1 MLDHVGYP
9 IVQRVG
15 QLLTDAERFRL
26 DPVTLHS
33 FLPPLR
39 IHAVVVLYMATYL
52 AVRQLWSYIL
62 GSEVD
67 IGILFVQLVV
77 YFLKIRDS
85 LDFEPIRVVRR
96 IFQDSQTGYISGIV
110 HAGIRPEEKFHRR
123 IETVEK
129 QSFQIRLASQIVQY
143 LDGPV
148 RQDILQIAPIDIVF
162 HPFYEHER
170 LAGRKELQRERRQ
183 EKHKSFFLHGDRFL
197 VFRNRSTTGCAASE
211 RKAAGPFAERRKT
224 NDPGPAD
231 LVFVSEAA
239 PHPTVRQRKS
249 NEYPNPITAEAA
261 PFPDARSGSARRKI
275 PRPAFSG
282 SGKRAG
288 TGPRQNRPTDFFAC
302 ACNLKAGS

>member
-62 GSEVD
+62 GSETD

-129 QSFQIRLASQIVQY
+129 QSFQIRLASQIVQH

-162 HPFYEHER
+162 HPFTNMK
-170 LAGRKELQRERRQ
+170 G
-183 EKHKSFFLHGDRFL
+183 S
-197 VFRNRSTTGCAASE
+197 
-211 RKAAGPFAERRKT
+211 PAERNCNA
-224 NDPGPAD
+224 NDD
-231 LVFVSEAA
+231 
-239 PHPTVRQRKS
+239 RKS
-249 NEYPNPITAEAA
+249 T
-261 PFPDARSGSARRKI
+261 KV
-275 PRPAFSG
+275 
-282 SGKRAG
+282 
-288 TGPRQNRPTDFFAC
+288 FFCMAIVF
-302 ACNLKAGS
+302 

>member
-1 MLDHVGYP
+1 M
-9 IVQRVG
+9 
-15 QLLTDAERFRL
+15 LTDAERFRL

-183 EKHKSFFLHGDRFL
+183 EKHESFFCMATVFSFSELFRDRMCRL
-197 VFRNRSTTGCAASE
+197 E
-211 RKAAGPFAERRKT
+211 RKAAGPFAERRKRT
-224 NDPGPAD
+224 IPTGGP
-231 LVFVSEAA
+231 VFVSEAA
-239 PHPTVRQRKS
+239 RT
-249 NEYPNPITAEAA
+249 
-261 PFPDARSGSARRKI
+261 RR
-275 PRPAFSG
+275 
-282 SGKRAG
+282 
-288 TGPRQNRPTDFFAC
+288 
-302 ACNLKAGS
+302 

>member
-1 MLDHVGYP
+1 MP
-9 IVQRVG
+9 
-15 QLLTDAERFRL
+15 ERFRL

-62 GSEVD
+62 GSETD

-77 YFLKIRDS
+77 YFFKIRDS

-129 QSFQIRLASQIVQY
+129 QSFQIRLASQIVQH

-170 LAGRKELQRERRQ
+170 FAGGKELQRERRQ
-183 EKHKSFFLHGDRFL
+183 EKHESFFQHGDRFL
-197 VFRNRSTTGCAASE
+197 VFRNRSATGRAASE
-211 RKAAGPFAERRKT
+211 RKATGPFAERRKT

-239 PHPTVRQRKS
+239 
-249 NEYPNPITAEAA
+249 AAA
-261 PFPDARSGSARRKI
+261 PHSKVR
-275 PRPAFSG
+275 
-282 SGKRAG
+282 
-288 TGPRQNRPTDFFAC
+288 
-302 ACNLKAGS
+302 